1 MAKCVI
7 IYIESRNGGEHMT
20 LEELKK
26 KRDKLEEDIKKEQLN
41 TFTLNKEIQDKIDEL
56 ISVNKLIQFKLEKS
70 EDNK

>member
-26 KRDKLEEDIKKEQLN
+26 KRDKLEEDIKKE
-41 TFTLNKEIQDKIDEL
+41 
-56 ISVNKLIQFKLEKS
+56 
-70 EDNK
+70 